1 MTAIQIKKLEREAL
15 VIIQEKFKDKVD
27 KGGQSYIY
35 HLYAVADKVEKEGM
49 QKSNWYDYGESSLS
63 LFYHKAYIVALL
75 HDILED
81 TDITEEELYQI
92 GCDDEIVEAIK
103 SVTHNKNENYF
114 DFIIRAG
121 KNDIGR
127 LVKKYDLE
135 NNMDI
140 TRLKEFGE
148 YEMKRLQ
155 KYWYS
160 WMYLKGEKSE
170 IEVHNTLYPNDKWR

>member
-1 MTAIQIKKLEREAL
+1 MTGLEIKKLELQTLDFVR
-15 VIIQEKFKDKVD
+15 EKFADKVD
-27 KGGQSYIY
+27 CGSHPYIN
-35 HLYAVADKVEKEGM
+35 HLYSVADKVESEGM
-49 QKSNWYDYGESSLS
+49 QNSDWYGYGNTSLGI
-63 LFYHKAYIVALL
+63 FYHKAYIVALL

-81 TDITEEELYQI
+81 TNTTEQDLRDRGY
-92 GCDDEIVEAIK
+92 DDEIIEAIK
-103 SVTHNKNENYF
+103 SLTRKKNETYF
-114 DFIIRAG
+114 DFIIRAS

-127 LVKKYDLE
+127 LVKRYDLE

-160 WMYLKGEKSE
+160 WMYLKGEKTE

>member
-1 MTAIQIKKLEREAL
+1 MTTVEIKKLECAAL
-15 VIIQEKFKDKVD
+15 NLIREKFADKVD
-27 KGGQSYIY
+27 KGGQPYIN
-35 HLYAVADKVEKEGM
+35 HLYSVADKVESEGM
-49 QKSNWYDYGESSLS
+49 QKSDWYGYGNTSLGM
-63 LFYHKAYIVALL
+63 FYHKAYIVALL
-75 HDILED
+75 HDIIED
-81 TDITEEELYQI
+81 TDVTYSQLETL
-92 GCDDEIVEAIK
+92 GCDKEIIEAIK

-127 LVKKYDLE
+127 LVKRYDLE
-135 NNMDI
+135 NNMNI

-160 WMYLKGEKSE
+160 WMYLKGEKSD

>member
-1 MTAIQIKKLEREAL
+1 MTSLEIKKLERKVL
-15 VIIQEKFKDKVD
+15 DFIQIKFQGKTD
-27 KGGQSYIY
+27 KGGTEYIQ
-35 HLYAVADKVEKEGM
+35 HLWNVAESVENEG
-49 QKSNWYDYGESSLS
+49 KKRSNWYDYGESSLS

-75 HDILED
+75 HDIIED
-81 TDITEEELYQI
+81 TDTTYEQLEDI
-92 GCDDEIVEAIK
+92 GCDEEIVEAIK

-114 DFIIRAG
+114 DFIVRSG

-127 LVKKYDLE
+127 IVKRYDLE

-160 WMYLKGEKSE
+160 WMYLKGEKTE
-170 IEVHNTLYPNDKWR
+170 IEVHNTLYQNDKWR